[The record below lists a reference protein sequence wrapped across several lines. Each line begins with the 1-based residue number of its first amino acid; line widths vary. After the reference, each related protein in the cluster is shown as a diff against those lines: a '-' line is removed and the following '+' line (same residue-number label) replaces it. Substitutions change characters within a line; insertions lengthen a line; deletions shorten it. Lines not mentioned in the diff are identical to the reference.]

1 MSKSTSPTDEQDS
14 SKVRSAF
21 SVLAALVAATVARK
35 GLHAFWKSA
44 TGKEP
49 PSDPADPEVD
59 LTEALLWAAVSG
71 TLIAVVRML
80 ATRRAAGYYAK
91 STGKL
96 APGAAAHS

>member
-1 MSKSTSPTDEQDS
+1 MSKSNQPTGDEQDS
-14 SKVRSAF
+14 SKIWGAF

-35 GLHAFWKSA
+35 GLNASWKAA

-49 PSDPADPEVD
+49 PSNPADPDVD
-59 LTEALLWAAVSG
+59 ITEALLWAAVSG
-71 TLIAVVRML
+71 TLVAVVRML

-96 APGAAAHS
+96 PPGATA